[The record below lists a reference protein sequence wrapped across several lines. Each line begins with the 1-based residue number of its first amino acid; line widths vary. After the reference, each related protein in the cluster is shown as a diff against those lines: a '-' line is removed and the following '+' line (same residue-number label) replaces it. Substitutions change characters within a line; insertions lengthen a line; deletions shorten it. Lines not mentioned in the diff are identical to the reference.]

1 MMRCFPKS
9 TCLNK
14 DGRPGRKCI
23 QLLGCQLASSRVHD
37 LDFHAWAYWTRWLR
51 YALGME
57 TEYNYGGHTIKV
69 VAFQKIQEPCVW
81 DCTIH
86 IGGNRVPLGLF
97 STHYPAKHHPNGDE
111 ALGYGKKA
119 AEFVVNHPAGSSG
132 TLDELLREI

>member
-1 MMRCFPKS
+1 MGVREENASNFSAANWPALVFMIWTS
-9 TCLNK
+9 M
-14 DGRPGRKCI
+14 PG
-23 QLLGCQLASSRVHD
+23 
-37 LDFHAWAYWTRWLR
+37 AYWTRWLR

-86 IGGNRVPLGLF
+86 IDGNRVPLGLF

-132 TLDELLREI
+132 TLDELLRGI